1 MWRQNANAAELKAA
15 FGAECTSTVRTLHRG
30 TLNVMDDTPVGGC
43 VAPVFD
49 VRDIGLRSNNN
60 KRPDWRGRPELIVDG
75 PTPGENNTHNIDKM
89 AIARGLDKTT
99 ARVNKK
105 RVSRTKGHLSRRTAH
120 VRDVVR
126 EVMGLAPYEKR
137 VIELL
142 RNSKD
147 KRARKLAKKRL
158 GSFQRGKKKVD
169 ELQRVIAESRRA
181 GH

>member
-1 MWRQNANAAELKAA
+1 
-15 FGAECTSTVRTLHRG
+15 
-30 TLNVMDDTPVGGC
+30 
-43 VAPVFD
+43 
-49 VRDIGLRSNNN
+49 
-60 KRPDWRGRPELIVDG
+60 
-75 PTPGENNTHNIDKM
+75 M
-89 AIARGLDKTT
+89 AIARGLDASKITSFPYPIKTPSKPPPPT
-99 ARVNKK
+99 TTTTINVK
-105 RVSRTKGHLSRRTAH
+105 SIPSRRATFHIPQCLGDQFYTSHLVEDPALFASIFFCK
-120 VRDVVR
+120 VMAEMDTFRLTLVFAGIRKRRLASTKSEYPAPRDTSAAAPRTVR

-181 GH
+181 H